1 MLHAFTL
8 YVKEAG
14 IAQDLKS
21 LRWVFA
27 SGEALLPSHVNNFN
41 QVISSVTSTRLTNFY
56 GPTEATID
64 VSFYDCPDNCEVT
77 SVPIG
82 KPIQNTR
89 LYILVDGKL
98 APIGQVGELCIAGDC
113 LAAGYLNNPSLTEK
127 YFYTDI
133 MNIGEKSYRS
143 GDLAYLQEDGN
154 IQYCG
159 RCDNQVKI
167 HGQRMELEE
176 IESVMLRCPDITNCA
191 VIAKTTEVFL
201 PILAMFYESKSKIPV
216 ETLKSYLQD
225 FLPQYMIPNRYIHIH
240 QLPKTTSGKVDRKA
254 LMEQI

>member
-1 MLHAFTL
+1 
-8 YVKEAG
+8 
-14 IAQDLKS
+14 
-21 LRWVFA
+21 
-27 SGEALLPSHVNNFN
+27 
-41 QVISSVTSTRLTNFY
+41 
-56 GPTEATID
+56 
-64 VSFYDCPDNCEVT
+64 
-77 SVPIG
+77 
-82 KPIQNTR
+82 
-89 LYILVDGKL
+89 
-98 APIGQVGELCIAGDC
+98 
-113 LAAGYLNNPSLTEK
+113 
-127 YFYTDI
+127 
-133 MNIGEKSYRS
+133 MNHGEKMYRS

-191 VIAKTTEVFL
+191 VIAKTTEVFCRYCNVL
-201 PILAMFYESKSKIPV
+201 RKQIKIPV

-225 FLPQYMIPNRYIHIH
+225 FFAQYMIPNRYIHIH